1 MGSIIPCSVA
11 SALAAIVISTAAA
24 LAQERDELLADLIF
38 PAPFSTLRLLAPQIY
53 SVVRGTVD
61 DIHFEYDDCLGP
73 RTVVRFREVEVILGG
88 ALEDRSFELR
98 DIGGPLPNGVFV
110 GVTELPRYVLG
121 GDYVL
126 VLRNTDW
133 RYSAVIGDLAFRAET
148 VAGKEVLV
156 NTDGFAAS
164 GVSELGIE
172 TRTPHLTEAVGL
184 RLVGNEMSKEV
195 QADTLRPPHANLSS
209 RCPRPKQMFSYYY
222 AGAAR
227 GCSSAF
233 ELRTLCPPCHTQGC

>member
-1 MGSIIPCSVA
+1 
-11 SALAAIVISTAAA
+11 
-24 LAQERDELLADLIF
+24 
-38 PAPFSTLRLLAPQIY
+38 
-53 SVVRGTVD
+53 
-61 DIHFEYDDCLGP
+61 
-73 RTVVRFREVEVILGG
+73 EVEVILGG

-133 RYSAVIGDLAFRAET
+133 RYSAVIGDLAFRAEN

-156 NTDGFAAS
+156 NTDGLAAS

-172 TRTPHLTEAVGL
+172 TRTPQLTEAVGL
-184 RLVGNEMSKEV
+184 SLVGNEMSKEV
-195 QADTLRPPHANLSS
+195 QADTLRPPQDSLEPQICH
-209 RCPRPKQMFSYYY
+209 RD
-222 AGAAR
+222 AR
-227 GCSSAF
+227 GQNKCSAATTP
-233 ELRTLCPPCHTQGC
+233 EPREA